1 MVGMKHEKDG
11 NGGEE
16 IIDLPLNPQISLF
29 TNNNDWSFVPSGKDL
44 LHTSSSGLEGLLD
57 LSTQPDEIHTLY

>member
-16 IIDLPLNPQISLF
+16 IIDLPLNPQISWF
-29 TNNNDWSFVPSGKDL
+29 TNNNDWSFVPSGKSL
-44 LHTSSSGLEGLLD
+44 LHFFIFGWRV
-57 LSTQPDEIHTLY
+57 